1 MKIYYYNRADVEIL
15 RLNLSISEVLMSVSG
30 MKFAF
35 LGCGNIANA
44 IIGGLMEKQLVSS
57 SDIFVYD
64 VNSEK
69 YKSDIMLRV
78 NCCSTLKEAVSAADI
93 VVFAIKPSVVS
104 LVAKQIADEVDGY
117 LCKMYIS
124 VAAAVP
130 TDYICECL
138 GHEVPVIRAMPN
150 TPLMV
155 GEGAVAI
162 SRNRLVTDKLFSYI
176 CRLFSGISVI
186 SVIDESLMD
195 SIVSVN
201 GSSPAYVYLFFK
213 SMIDAAIELG
223 VPQDKATP
231 LVLQSIKG
239 ALAMLQ
245 RSGKD
250 ADTLIRDV
258 SSPGGTTLAALSVL
272 NDNGFSTIVRD
283 AMFACSERSK
293 EMSKEIING
302 R

>member
-44 IIGGLMEKQLVSS
+44 IIGGLLEKQLVSS

-138 GHEVPVIRAMPN
+138 GYEVPVIRAMPN

-293 EMSKEIING
+293 EMSKEITNG

>member
-44 IIGGLMEKQLVSS
+44 IIGGLLEKQLVSS

-293 EMSKEIING
+293 EMSKEITNG